1 MISERLQCILKYAQG
16 NIVADV
22 GTDHAYIPIEL
33 VREGKAQR
41 AIASDINKGPLDIA
55 QSNICEAGFEDKI
68 ETRLGGGLSVL
79 KEGEADLIIIAGMG
93 GELIQSIIE
102 ADKAV
107 AMASRLIIQPMN
119 EQYEL
124 RKYLMSSGFVIE
136 EEDIAVEGFKV
147 YNIMLV
153 KKGEAVAFEK
163 DIYYHLPPY
172 LKDNKNYGM
181 LYAKKEREFVRV
193 IDGLEKSK
201 DTDREKL
208 NKYKEW
214 FSELEILKTV

>member
-1 MISERLQCILKYAQG
+1 MISERLQCILEYSQAKT
-16 NIVADV
+16 VADI

-33 VREGKAQR
+33 IKTLKAQK

-55 QSNICEAGFEDKI
+55 KNNICEAGFEDKI

-79 KEGEADLIIIAGMG
+79 KQGEADLIIIAGMG
-93 GELIQSIIE
+93 GELIESIIE

-107 AMASRLIIQPMN
+107 ALSSKLIIQPMN

-136 EEDIAVEGFKV
+136 KEDIAVEGFKV
-147 YNIMLV
+147 YNIMIV
-153 KKGEAVAFEK
+153 KAGDTVPFER

-172 LKDNKNYGM
+172 LKENKNYGM
-181 LYAKKEREFVRV
+181 LYSKKEREFKRV
-193 IDGLEKSK
+193 IEGLKKSK
-201 DTDREKL
+201 EADREKL
-208 NKYKEW
+208 NKYREW
-214 FSELEILKTV
+214 LQELEV